1 MMKLSLA
8 AASLLL
14 FTISL
19 LILVLL
25 TTFDSSL
32 PEMSLDVERAIS
44 ALFLLLPVLIGLAL
58 GILSLFRRDG
68 KRWLAVLGILLNGLF
83 ACFHAFL
90 PSFAG

>member
-25 TTFDSSL
+25 TTFESSL

-90 PSFAG
+90 LSFAG

>member
-8 AASLLL
+8 AASLIL

-25 TTFDSSL
+25 TTFESSL
-32 PEMSLDVERAIS
+32 PKMSLDVERAIS

-68 KRWLAVLGILLNGLF
+68 KRGLAVLGLLLNGLF

-90 PSFAG
+90 LSFAG

>member
-1 MMKLSLA
+1 MKLSLA

-25 TTFDSSL
+25 TTFESFL
-32 PEMSLDVERAIS
+32 PEMSLDVERTIS

-68 KRWLAVLGILLNGLF
+68 KRWLAFLGILLNGLF
-83 ACFHAFL
+83 ACFHAYL
-90 PSFAG
+90 LSFAG